1 MYKRLQLVKPWIQ
14 STLFLLLIS
23 TGLLG
28 QPQPLPQYS
37 ARQQAIQ
44 QGVQQAV
51 EQFQTENLRQAV
63 AQAKRLNRPL
73 IQRSP
78 TGRVMVLR
86 GITNTGELLYD
97 ATYSATQAAIS
108 TRTNALYAGGSLGF
122 SLSGSTLKDKLG
134 VWDGGKVRSTHVEF
148 SNGTAIGRVAQIDNA
163 TTLSSHATHVSGIMM
178 AAGVNPLVKGMA
190 FGTNLRAYDFNNDV
204 SEMSAAAG
212 NLLVSNHSYGSNAGW
227 VFSDTR
233 TGATQWEWWGDTL
246 ISKTEDYKFGLYNSS
261 AVTWD
266 QIAQNAPY
274 YLMVKSSGNTH
285 GSNGP
290 AAGQPYYFGSSN
302 KTSTDARA
310 NQNGYDQ
317 ISTYGNAKN
326 ILTVSAISNLNY
338 GYNQPSDVVL
348 SGFTSWGPS
357 DDGRIKP
364 DLAGIGVSVLSTSS
378 ESDSAYAIL
387 SGTSMSSPNV
397 AGSILLLQELFSQ
410 RNNGQFL
417 RSSTLK
423 GLALHTADE
432 AGSAPGP
439 DYQNGW
445 GLLNMERAGRVILN
459 TDTNYLLNERTLTQ
473 GQTYS
478 FTVVAS
484 GRGPLVSTICWTDPA
499 GTAST
504 TLNDRT
510 PKLVNDLDI
519 RISDGTTTT
528 LPWVLDP
535 ANPANAA
542 TRGDNIRDNVE
553 QVFLATPVPGKSY
566 TVTVTHKGTLSDA
579 KQDYALL
586 MSGIGGT
593 AYCASAAAS
602 TADTKINRV
611 QLGSID
617 QVGASGC
624 TSYSSFTQTATIQA
638 SQQIP
643 LTVTLGTCGIVK
655 DAVVSAFADWNLNG
669 SFNDAG
675 ESVATSGV
683 LSNAGVFSTTI
694 AIPASVQN
702 GQIIRFRVVTVET
715 SDASAVAA
723 CGSYGNGETQDYSL
737 NVVQT
742 SSDVGVSALL
752 SPEASFCGQANSD
765 VTISVRVHNYGA
777 TSQTNVPVSLT
788 ITDANNTPLTTLT
801 GVVPNLL
808 AFRDGLLALTLP
820 ATVALSAG
828 QTYKFIVA
836 TGLPTDQNAANN
848 SITETRTSAPVAN
861 NGIFSV
867 TRCGTDSVFSL
878 LNTGGGTAFWYDSP
892 TGGNLLTAG
901 NRVSITASP
910 ATGQFYA
917 ALNDLSGVIGPVDK
931 TVFTGGT
938 YSGNFGPA
946 PLISTTVPIV
956 IQSARLYIG
965 TPGQLTFTVRKYDN
979 TAISS
984 VTLDVNPTRNQ
995 SLTATT
1001 NSQLVDDPNDPGAVY
1016 ALNLKIPTAGDYK
1029 ITIDYAGGASIFRS
1043 NSGVSGFPYQLKT
1056 QAGQPVITMKGSL
1069 FTTGTTTDTL
1079 KTAWYYFY
1087 NMKIRSLDCASPQR
1101 TPVGST
1107 TSTAAT
1113 ATITPGGSASIC
1125 QGSGL
1130 TLQANTGTGLTY
1142 QWFLNGQAIAGATGT
1157 SFSAVTAGSYA
1168 VQVASTCAPVR
1179 SSALVVSVNSPQTPM
1194 LTANGFTLMTNAV
1207 SSVQWLMNG
1216 VAIPGAT
1223 GATYAVVQSG
1233 RYSVQGNV
1241 NGCGVA
1247 ISSEVVLTILAT
1259 EPTTS
1264 DEDITVYPNPATKIL
1279 TIAVPVTTPL
1289 LQLPTFRLTDLNG
1302 NTLYMATLERT
1313 GKIYSAVVDVSNLPG
1328 GTYFV
1333 VVADERMQ
1341 NIRVKRIDKH

>member
-1 MYKRLQLVKPWIQ
+1 MRQCLRFLEPWTQ
-14 STLFLLLIS
+14 STFLILLAS
-23 TGLLG
+23 SCLLA

-44 QGVQQAV
+44 KGVQQAI
-51 EQFQTENLRQAV
+51 EQFQTGNYRQAV
-63 AQAKRLNRPL
+63 AEAKRLNRPL
-73 IQRSP
+73 EQRSP
-78 TGRVMVLR
+78 TGKVRILH
-86 GITNTGELLYD
+86 GISATGELLYYT
-97 ATYSATQAAIS
+97 TYSTTQAAIS
-108 TRTNALYAGGSLGF
+108 TRTNSLYTGGSLGV

-134 VWDGGKVRSTHVEF
+134 IWDGGKVRSTHVEF
-148 SNGTAIGRVAQIDNA
+148 RDGTSGSRVAQIDNA

-190 FGTNLRAYDFNNDV
+190 FGTNLRAYDFYDDAT
-204 SEMSAAAG
+204 EMSAAAA
-212 NLLVSNHSYGSNAGW
+212 NLLLSNHSYGDESGW
-227 VFSDTR
+227 QYNPDR
-233 TGATQWEWWGDTL
+233 TGSIQWEWWGDTTT
-246 ISKTEDYKFGLYNSS
+246 IKTEDYKFGVYNSG
-261 AVTWD
+261 ARTWD

-274 YLMVKSSGNTH
+274 YLIVKAAGNDH
-285 GSNGP
+285 GLNGP
-290 AAGQPYYFGSSN
+290 GAGQSYYLGNSN
-302 KTSTDARA
+302 KTSMAPRT

-317 ISTYGNAKN
+317 ISTNGNAKN

-348 SGFTSWGPS
+348 SGFTSWGPT

-364 DLAGIGVSVLSTSS
+364 DIAGIGVSILSSSS
-378 ESDSAYAIL
+378 ENDSAYVVY

-432 AGSAPGP
+432 AGTAPGP

-459 TDTNYLLNERTLTQ
+459 KDNNYLLNERTLTQ

-478 FTVVAS
+478 FTVIAS

-499 GTAST
+499 GIAST

-528 LPWVLDP
+528 LPWILDP
-535 ANPANAA
+535 DNPANAA

-553 QVFLATPVPGKSY
+553 QVLLAAPVPGKSY
-566 TVTVTHKGTLSDA
+566 TVTVTHKGTLSGA

-586 MSGIGGT
+586 MSGIGST
-593 AYCASAAAS
+593 AYCTSAASS
-602 TADTKINRV
+602 TADTKISRV
-611 QLGSID
+611 QFGSID
-617 QVGASGC
+617 QAGASGC
-624 TSYSSFTQTATIQA
+624 TSYNSFTQTTTIQS

-643 LTVTLGTCGIVK
+643 LTVTIGTCGAVK
-655 DAVVSAFADWNLNG
+655 NVVVKAFADWNQNG

-675 ESVATSGV
+675 ENVAISGV
-683 LSNAGVFSTTI
+683 LTNAGVFSTTV
-694 AIPASVQN
+694 AIPDSVRN
-702 GQIIRFRVVTVET
+702 GQIVRFRVVAVET
-715 SDASAVAA
+715 DNAAAVVA
-723 CGSYGNGETQDYSL
+723 CGNYGNGETQDYLL

-742 SSDVGVSALL
+742 SNDVGATALV
-752 SPEASFCGQANSD
+752 SPEASFCGTNSD
-765 VTISVRVHNYGA
+765 VAISVRIHNYGA
-777 TSQTNVPVSLT
+777 ASQTNVPVSLT
-788 ITDANNTPLTTLT
+788 LIDSNNAPLTTLT
-801 GVVPNLL
+801 GVVPNIV

-820 ATVALSAG
+820 ATVVLTPG

-848 SITETRTSAPVAN
+848 SLTETRTSATGAN
-861 NGIFSV
+861 NGIFSA

-878 LNTGGGTAFWYDSP
+878 LNTGGGTAFWYDSS
-892 TGGNLLTAG
+892 TGGNLLVAG
-901 NRVSITASP
+901 NRVSVKTSP

-946 PLISTTVPIV
+946 PLISTAVPIV

-1016 ALNLKIPTAGDYK
+1016 TLNLKIPAAGDYK

-1043 NSGVSGFPYQLKT
+1043 NNGVSGFPYQLKT
-1056 QAGQPVITMKGSL
+1056 QTGQPVVTIKGSL
-1069 FTTGTTTDTL
+1069 FPSGTITDTL
-1079 KTAWYYFY
+1079 KTAWYYLY

-1101 TPVGST
+1101 TPVVST

-1125 QGSGL
+1125 QGSSL

-1142 QWFLNGQAIAGATGT
+1142 QWFLNGQAIAGATGG

-1168 VQVASTCAPVR
+1168 VQVANTCAPVR

-1207 SSVQWLMNG
+1207 SSIQWLMNG
-1216 VAIPGAT
+1216 VPIPGAI
-1223 GATYAVVQSG
+1223 GATYTVVQSG

-1259 EPTTS
+1259 EPITS
-1264 DEDITVYPNPATKIL
+1264 DEDITVYPNPATKLL
-1279 TIAVPVTTPL
+1279 TISVLVTASL

-1302 NTLYMATLERT
+1302 STLYTATLERA

-1328 GTYFV
+1328 GTFFV
-1333 VVADERMQ
+1333 VIADERMQ
-1341 NIRVKRIDKH
+1341 SVRVKRIYKH

>member
-1 MYKRLQLVKPWIQ
+1 MCKRLQLSKPWIQ

-23 TGLLG
+23 TCLVA

-44 QGVQQAV
+44 KGLQQAIG
-51 EQFQTENLRQAV
+51 QFQTGNYRQAV
-63 AQAKRLNRPL
+63 VEAKRLNRPL
-73 IQRSP
+73 EQRSP
-78 TGRVMVLR
+78 TGKVRILH
-86 GITNTGELLYD
+86 GISATGELLYYT
-97 ATYSATQAAIS
+97 TYSTTQAAIS
-108 TRTNALYAGGSLGF
+108 TRTNSLYAGGSLGV

-134 VWDGGKVRSTHVEF
+134 IWDGGKVRSTHVEF
-148 SNGTAIGRVAQIDNA
+148 RNGTAASRVTQIDNA
-163 TTLSSHATHVSGIMM
+163 TDLSSHATHVSGIMI

-190 FGTNLRAYDFNNDV
+190 FGTNLRAYDFYKDDV
-204 SEMSAAAG
+204 EMSAAAP
-212 NLLVSNHSYGSNAGW
+212 NLLVSNHSYGDESGW
-227 VFSDTR
+227 QYNPDR
-233 TGATQWEWWGDTL
+233 TGSIQWEWWGDTATT
-246 ISKTEDYKFGLYNSS
+246 KMEDYKFGVYDSGAS
-261 AVTWD
+261 TWD

-274 YLMVKSSGNTH
+274 YLIVKAAGNDH
-285 GSNGP
+285 GLNGP
-290 AAGQPYYFGSSN
+290 AAGKPYYFANTN
-302 KTSTDARA
+302 KTSTAPRA
-310 NQNGYDQ
+310 SQNGYDQ
-317 ISTYGNAKN
+317 IATTGNAKN

-364 DLAGIGVSVLSTSS
+364 DLAGIGVSILSSSS
-378 ESDSAYAIL
+378 ESDSAYVVY

-432 AGSAPGP
+432 AGTAPGP

-459 TDTNYLLNERTLTQ
+459 TDKNYLLNERTLNQ
-473 GQTYS
+473 GDTYS

-499 GTAST
+499 GTVST

-542 TRGDNIRDNVE
+542 THGDNIRDNVE
-553 QVFLATPVPGKSY
+553 QVLLSTPVPGKTY
-566 TVTVTHKGTLSDA
+566 TVTVTHKGTLSGA
-579 KQDYALL
+579 KQDYALF
-586 MSGIGGT
+586 MSGIGGS
-593 AYCASAAAS
+593 AYCASAPAS
-602 TADTKINRV
+602 TADTKVNRV
-611 QLGSID
+611 QFGSID
-617 QVGASGC
+617 QAGASGC
-624 TSYSSFTQTATIQA
+624 TSYTSFTQTTTVQS

-643 LTVTLGTCGIVK
+643 LTVTLGTCGTTKNVVVK
-655 DAVVSAFADWNLNG
+655 AFADWNLNG
-669 SFNDAG
+669 NFDDAG
-675 ESVATSGV
+675 ETVGTSGV
-683 LSNAGVFSTTI
+683 LTSAGVFSTTV

-702 GQIIRFRVVTVET
+702 GQTIRFRIVAVET
-715 SDASAVAA
+715 DNAAAVAA
-723 CGSYGNGETQDYSL
+723 CGSYGNGETQDYLL

-742 SSDVGVSALL
+742 SNDVGAIALV
-752 SPEASFCGQANSD
+752 SPEASFCGTNSD
-765 VTISVRVHNYGA
+765 VAISVRIHNYGA
-777 TSQTNVPVSLT
+777 ASQTNVPVSLT
-788 ITDANNTPLTTLT
+788 ITDADNAPLTTLT
-801 GVVPNLL
+801 GVLPNIV
-808 AFRDGLLALTLP
+808 AFRDGLLALNLP
-820 ATVALSAG
+820 ATVALAPG
-828 QTYKFIVA
+828 QTYKFIIT
-836 TGLPTDQNAANN
+836 TGLTTDQNVANN
-848 SITETRTSAPVAN
+848 SITETRTSAPVTN
-861 NGIFSV
+861 NGIFSA

-878 LNTGGGTAFWYDSP
+878 LNGGGGAAFWYDTP
-892 TGGNLLTAG
+892 TGGNLLAVG
-901 NRVSITASP
+901 NRVSVKTLP

-946 PLISTTVPIV
+946 PLISTAVPIV

-1016 ALNLKIPTAGDYK
+1016 TLNLKIPTAGDYK

-1043 NSGVSGFPYQLKT
+1043 NAGVSGFPYQLKT
-1056 QAGQPVITMKGSL
+1056 QTGQPIVTIKGSL
-1069 FTTGTTTDTL
+1069 YNTGTSTDTL

-1101 TPVGST
+1101 TPVVST

-1125 QGSGL
+1125 QGTSL

-1142 QWFLNGQAIAGATGT
+1142 QWFLNGQAIAGAIGA

-1168 VQVASTCAPVR
+1168 VQVANTCAPVR
-1179 SSALVVSVNSPQTPM
+1179 SSAVVVSVNSPQTPM
-1194 LTANGFTLMTNAV
+1194 VTANGFTLMTNAA
-1207 SSVQWLMNG
+1207 SSIQWLMNG
-1216 VAIPGAT
+1216 VPIPGAT

-1264 DEDITVYPNPATKIL
+1264 DEDITVYPNPVTKLLPISIPAT
-1279 TIAVPVTTPL
+1279 TSL

-1302 NTLYMATLERT
+1302 STLYTATLERA
-1313 GKIYSAVVDVSNLPG
+1313 GKIYSAVVDVSSLPG
-1328 GTYFV
+1328 GTFFV
-1333 VVADERMQ
+1333 VVGDERMQ
-1341 NIRVKRIDKH
+1341 RVRVKRIYKH

>member
-1 MYKRLQLVKPWIQ
+1 MCKRLQLSKPWIQ
-14 STLFLLLIS
+14 STLFLLFIS
-23 TGLLG
+23 TRLLA

-44 QGVQQAV
+44 KGLQQAV
-51 EQFQTENLRQAV
+51 EQYRIENYRQAV
-63 AQAKRLNRPL
+63 AEAQRLNRPL
-73 IQRSP
+73 EQRSP

-108 TRTNALYAGGSLGF
+108 TRTNSLYAGGSLGV

-134 VWDGGKVRSTHVEF
+134 IWDGGKVRSTHVEF
-148 SNGTAIGRVAQIDNA
+148 SNGTTASRVAQIDNA

-204 SEMSAAAG
+204 SEMSAAAP

-233 TGATQWEWWGDTL
+233 TGSIQWEWWGDTL
-246 ISKTEDYKFGLYNSS
+246 ISKTEDYKFGLYNNS

-274 YLMVKSSGNTH
+274 YLIVKSSGNTH

-317 ISTYGNAKN
+317 IPTYGNAKN

-459 TDTNYLLNERTLTQ
+459 TDNNHLLNERTLTQ

-478 FTVVAS
+478 FTMVAS
-484 GRGPLVSTICWTDPA
+484 GRGPLVATICWTDPA
-499 GTAST
+499 GTAAA

-535 ANPANAA
+535 ANPDNAA

-553 QVFLATPVPGKSY
+553 QVLLATPVPGKSY
-566 TVTVTHKGTLSDA
+566 TVTVTHKGTLNDA

-586 MSGIGGT
+586 MSGIGGA
-593 AYCASAAAS
+593 AYCASAPAS
-602 TADTKINRV
+602 TTDTKINRV
-611 QLGSID
+611 QLGGID
-617 QVGASGC
+617 QAGASGC
-624 TSYSSFTQTATIQA
+624 TSYNSFTQTATVQS

-643 LTVTLGTCGIVK
+643 LAVTLGTCGIAK
-655 DAVVSAFADWNLNG
+655 NAVVKAFADWNLNG
-669 SFNDAG
+669 SFDDAG
-675 ESVATSGV
+675 ETAATSGV
-683 LSNAGVFSTTI
+683 LTNAGVFSTTV
-694 AIPASVQN
+694 AIPTSVQN
-702 GQIIRFRVVTVET
+702 GQIIRFRIVAVET
-715 SDASAVAA
+715 DNAAAVTA
-723 CGSYGNGETQDYSL
+723 CGNYGNGETQDYSL
-737 NVVQT
+737 NIVQT
-742 SSDVGVSALL
+742 SNDVGVAALL
-752 SPEASFCGQANSD
+752 SPEAGFCGQTNSD

-788 ITDANNTPLTTLT
+788 ITDANNAPLTTLT

-820 ATVALSAG
+820 ATVALSPG

-848 SITETRTSAPVAN
+848 SLTETRTSASVAN

-892 TGGNLLTAG
+892 TGGNLLAAG
-901 NRVSITASP
+901 NRISVKTLP

-917 ALNDLSGVIGPVDK
+917 ALNDLSGVVGPVDK

-946 PLISTTVPIV
+946 PLISTAVPIV

-1001 NSQLVDDPNDPGAVY
+1001 NSQLVDDPDDQGAVY

-1029 ITIDYAGGASIFRS
+1029 ITIEYAGGASIFRS

-1056 QAGQPVITMKGSL
+1056 QTGQPVVTIKGSL

-1101 TPVGST
+1101 TPVVST

-1130 TLQANTGTGLTY
+1130 TIQANIGAGLAY

-1157 SFSAVTAGSYA
+1157 SFSAVTAGSYT
-1168 VQVASTCAPVR
+1168 VQVANTCAPVR

-1194 LTANGFTLMTNAV
+1194 LTASGFTLMTNAV
-1207 SSVQWLMNG
+1207 SSIQWLKNG
-1216 VAIPGAT
+1216 VPIPGAT
-1223 GATYAVVQSG
+1223 GTTYAVVQSG

-1264 DEDITVYPNPATKIL
+1264 DEDITVYPNPATKLL
-1279 TIAVPVTTPL
+1279 TISIPATVSF
-1289 LQLPTFRLTDLNG
+1289 LQPPTFQLTDLNG
-1302 NTLYMATLERT
+1302 RTLHTATLERT
-1313 GKIYSAVVDVSNLPG
+1313 GKIYSAVVDVSSLPG
-1328 GTYFV
+1328 GTFFV
-1333 VVADERMQ
+1333 VITDERMQ
-1341 NIRVKRIDKH
+1341 RVRVKRIYKH

>member
-1 MYKRLQLVKPWIQ
+1 MCRCLRLFKPRIQ
-14 STLFLLLIS
+14 STLVLLLIS
-23 TGLLG
+23 TCLLA

-44 QGVQQAV
+44 KGLQQSI
-51 EQFQTENLRQAV
+51 EQIQTQNYQKAITE
-63 AQAKRLNRPL
+63 AQRLNRPL
-73 IQRSP
+73 EQRSP

-97 ATYSATQAAIS
+97 ATYSTTQAAIS
-108 TRTNALYAGGSLGF
+108 TRTNSLYTGGSLGV

-134 VWDGGKVRSTHVEF
+134 IWDGGKVRSTHVEF
-148 SNGTAIGRVAQIDNA
+148 SNGTAASRVAQIDNA

-190 FGTNLRAYDFNNDV
+190 FGTNLRAYDFNSDV
-204 SEMSAAAG
+204 SEMSAAAA
-212 NLLVSNHSYGSNAGW
+212 NLLISNHSYGSNSGW

-233 TGATQWEWWGDTL
+233 TGSVQWEWWGDTL
-246 ISKTEDYKFGLYNSS
+246 ISRTEDYKFGLYSS
-261 AVTWD
+261 VAVTWD

-274 YLMVKSSGNTH
+274 YLIVKSSGNNH

-317 ISTYGNAKN
+317 IPTYGNAKN

-338 GYNQPSDVVL
+338 GYNQPSDIVL

-364 DLAGIGVSVLSTSS
+364 DLAGIGVSILSTST
-378 ESDSAYAIL
+378 ESDSAYAVL

-397 AGSILLLQELFSQ
+397 AGSLLLLQELFAQ

-445 GLLNMERAGRVILN
+445 GLLNMERAGRVVLN
-459 TDTNYLLNERTLTQ
+459 TDNNYLLNERTLTQ
-473 GQTYS
+473 GQPYS

-499 GTAST
+499 GTATT

-528 LPWVLDP
+528 LPWILDP

-553 QVFLATPVPGKSY
+553 QVLLATPVPGKTY
-566 TVTVTHKGTLSDA
+566 TVTVTHKGTLSGG

-593 AYCASAAAS
+593 TYCASAPAS
-602 TADTKINRV
+602 TADTKINRL
-611 QLGSID
+611 QFGSID
-617 QVGASGC
+617 QTGVAGC
-624 TSYSSFTQTATIQA
+624 TSYSSFTQTTSVQS

-643 LTVTLGTCGIVK
+643 LTVTLGTCGSAKNVVVK
-655 DAVVSAFADWNLNG
+655 AFADWNLNG
-669 SFNDAG
+669 SFDDAG
-675 ESVATSGV
+675 ETVAISGV
-683 LSNAGVFSTTI
+683 LTNAGVFSATV
-694 AIPASVQN
+694 AIPASAQN
-702 GQIIRFRVVTVET
+702 GQIIRFRVVAVET
-715 SDASAVAA
+715 ANAADVVA
-723 CGSYGNGETQDYSL
+723 CGSYGNGETQDYVI

-742 SSDVGVSALL
+742 SNDVGATALL
-752 SPEASFCGQANSD
+752 SPEASFCGQTNSD
-765 VTISVRVHNYGA
+765 VAISVRIRNYGA
-777 TSQTNVPVSLT
+777 ASQTNVPVSLT
-788 ITDANNTPLTTLT
+788 ITDANNAPLTTIT

-808 AFRDGLLALTLP
+808 AFRDGLLALNLP
-820 ATVALSAG
+820 ATVALAPG

-836 TGLPTDQNAANN
+836 TGLSTDQNAANN

-861 NGIFSV
+861 NGIFSA
-867 TRCGTDSVFSL
+867 TRCGSDSVFSL
-878 LNTGGGTAFWYDSP
+878 LNAGGGTAFWYDSP
-892 TGGNLLTAG
+892 TGSNLLAAG
-901 NRVSITASP
+901 NRISVKASP

-946 PLISTTVPIV
+946 PLITTTVPIV

-1001 NSQLVDDPNDPGAVY
+1001 NSQLVDDPNDQGAVY
-1016 ALNLKIPTAGDYK
+1016 ALNLKIPAAGDYK

-1043 NSGVSGFPYQLKT
+1043 NAGVNGFPYQLKT
-1056 QAGQPVITMKGSL
+1056 QTGQPAVTIKGSL
-1069 FTTGTTTDTL
+1069 FNTGTTTDTL

-1101 TPVGST
+1101 TPVSIT

-1113 ATITPGGSASIC
+1113 ATITPDGSTSIC
-1125 QGSGL
+1125 QGASL
-1130 TLQANTGTGLTY
+1130 ALQANTGTGLTY
-1142 QWFLNGQAIAGATGT
+1142 QWFLNGQAIAGATGA

-1168 VQVASTCAPVR
+1168 VQVANTCAPIR

-1216 VAIPGAT
+1216 VPIPGAT

-1247 ISSEVVLTILAT
+1247 LSSEVVLTILAT

-1264 DEDITVYPNPATKIL
+1264 DEDITVYPNPATKLL
-1279 TIAVPVTTPL
+1279 TISLPITTPL
-1289 LQLPTFRLTDLNG
+1289 LQLPTVRLTDLNG
-1302 NTLYMATLERT
+1302 TTLYTATLERA
-1313 GKIYSAVVDVSNLPG
+1313 GKIYSVVVDVSSLPG
-1328 GTYFV
+1328 GTFFV

-1341 NIRVKRIDKH
+1341 NIRVKRMYKH

>member
-1 MYKRLQLVKPWIQ
+1 M
-14 STLFLLLIS
+14 
-23 TGLLG
+23 
-28 QPQPLPQYS
+28 
-37 ARQQAIQ
+37 
-44 QGVQQAV
+44 
-51 EQFQTENLRQAV
+51 
-63 AQAKRLNRPL
+63 
-73 IQRSP
+73 
-78 TGRVMVLR
+78 LR
-86 GITNTGELLYD
+86 GISNTGELLYD

-108 TRTNALYAGGSLGF
+108 TRTNSLYAGGSLGV

-134 VWDGGKVRSTHVEF
+134 IWDGGKVRSTHVEF
-148 SNGTAIGRVAQIDNA
+148 SSGTSSRVAQIDNA

-204 SEMSAAAG
+204 IEMSAAAS
-212 NLLVSNHSYGSNAGW
+212 NLLVSNHSYGSQAGW
-227 VFSDTR
+227 VYSDTR
-233 TGATQWEWWGDTL
+233 TGSILWEWWGDTL
-246 ISKTEDYKFGLYNSS
+246 ISKTEDYKFGIYNST

-266 QIAQNAPY
+266 QIALNAPY
-274 YLMVKSSGNTH
+274 YLIVKSAGNDH

-290 AAGQPYYFGSSN
+290 GAGQTYYLGSSN
-302 KTSTDARA
+302 RTSTAARA
-310 NQNGYDQ
+310 NQDGYDQ
-317 ISTYGNAKN
+317 IGTYGNAKN

-364 DLAGIGVSVLSTSS
+364 DLAGIGVSVLSSSS
-378 ESDSAYAIL
+378 ETDSAYVVY

-397 AGSILLLQELFSQ
+397 AGSVLLLQELFSQ
-410 RNNGQFL
+410 RNNGQYL

-423 GLALHTADE
+423 GLVLHTADE
-432 AGSAPGP
+432 AGTAPGP

-459 TDTNYLLNERTLTQ
+459 TDNNYLLNERTLTQ

-478 FTVVAS
+478 FSVVAS
-484 GRGPLVSTICWTDPA
+484 GRSSLVSTICWTDPA

-553 QVFLATPVPGKSY
+553 QVLVANPVPGKTY
-566 TVTVTHKGTLSDA
+566 TVTVTHKGTLSGA

-593 AYCASAAAS
+593 AYCASAPTS
-602 TADTKINRV
+602 NTDTKINRL

-617 QVGASGC
+617 QAAATGC
-624 TSYSSFTQTATIQA
+624 TSYNSFTQTTTIQS

-643 LTVTLGTCGIVK
+643 LTVTLGTCGTTKNVVVK
-655 DAVVSAFADWNLNG
+655 AFADWNLNG

-675 ESVATSGV
+675 ETVATSGV
-683 LSNAGVFSTTI
+683 LTNAGIFSTTV

-702 GQIIRFRVVTVET
+702 GQIVPFRVVAVET
-715 SDASAVAA
+715 DNAAAVVS
-723 CGSYGNGETQDYSL
+723 CGNYGNGETQDYVL
-737 NVVQT
+737 NVIQT
-742 SSDVGVSALL
+742 SNDVGATALV
-752 SPEASFCGQANSD
+752 SPEASFCGQTNSD
-765 VTISVRVHNYGA
+765 VAISVRIHNYGA

-788 ITDANNTPLTTLT
+788 ITDANNVPLTTLT
-801 GVVPNLL
+801 GVVPNIL
-808 AFRDGLLALTLP
+808 AFRDGLLALNLP
-820 ATVALSAG
+820 ATVALAPG
-828 QTYKFIVA
+828 QTYKFIVT
-836 TGLPTDQNAANN
+836 TGLSTDQNAANN
-848 SITETRTSAPVAN
+848 SITETRTSATVTN
-861 NGIFSV
+861 NGLFAA
-867 TRCGTDSVFSL
+867 TRCSTDSVFSL
-878 LNTGGGTAFWYDSP
+878 LNTGGGTAFWYDAP
-892 TGGNLLTAG
+892 TGGNLLGAG
-901 NRVSITASP
+901 NRVSVKTSP

-965 TPGQLTFTVRKYDN
+965 TPGQLTFTVRRYDN

-1001 NSQLVDDPNDPGAVY
+1001 NSQLVDDPNDQGAVY
-1016 ALNLKIPTAGDYK
+1016 ALNLKIPAAGDYK

-1056 QAGQPVITMKGSL
+1056 QTGQPIVTIKGSL
-1069 FTTGTTTDTL
+1069 YSTSTSNDTL
-1079 KTAWYYFY
+1079 TTAWYYFY
-1087 NMKIRSLDCASPQR
+1087 NMKIRSLDCANPQR
-1101 TPVGST
+1101 TPVVST
-1107 TSTAAT
+1107 TGTAAT
-1113 ATITPGGSASIC
+1113 ATITPTGSASIC
-1125 QGSGL
+1125 QGSSL

-1142 QWFLNGQAIAGATGT
+1142 QWSLNGQAIAGANKA

-1168 VQVASTCAPVR
+1168 VQVANACAPI
-1179 SSALVVSVNSPQTPM
+1179 SSSSVVVSVNTPQTPVVSVNS
-1194 LTANGFTLMTNAV
+1194 FTLATNAV
-1207 SSVQWLMNG
+1207 SSIQWLMNG

-1241 NGCGVA
+1241 NGCGLA
-1247 ISSEVVLTILAT
+1247 ISSEVILTILAT

-1264 DEDITVYPNPATKIL
+1264 DEDMSVYPNPVTKLL
-1279 TIAVPVTTPL
+1279 TVSVPVTTSPL
-1289 LQLPTFRLTDLNG
+1289 QVPTFRITDLNG
-1302 NTLYMATLERT
+1302 STLYTATLERA
-1313 GKIYSAVVDVSNLPG
+1313 GKIYSSVVDVSSLPG
-1328 GTYFV
+1328 GTFFV
-1333 VVADERMQ
+1333 IVSDERTQ
-1341 NIRVKRIDKH
+1341 QVRVKRIYKH